1 MVLGQLRESKL
12 TTVSLLEAGA
22 VPLLWPVWASDR
34 RDHIACKVSFVPLCK
49 VSFIPLCKVSFVPLC
64 KVSVR
69 LFSLVWALDRGGH
82 IECKVAA
89 QSLAFRIILTEV
101 LFS

>member
-22 VPLLWPVWASDR
+22 VPLFWLVLVSDR

-49 VSFIPLCKVSFVPLC
+49 VSVP
-64 KVSVR
+64 
-69 LFSLVWALDRGGH
+69 LFSLVWAFDRRDH
-82 IECKVAA
+82 I
-89 QSLAFRIILTEV
+89 
-101 LFS
+101 

>member
-1 MVLGQLRESKL
+1 MLGQLRENKL
-12 TTVSLLEAGA
+12 TTDSLLEADA
-22 VPLLWPVWASDR
+22 VPLFSLVRASDR

-49 VSFIPLCKVSFVPLC
+49 VSVQ
-64 KVSVR
+64 

-82 IECKVAA
+82 IECKVGA
-89 QSLAFRIILTEV
+89 QSLAFWIILTEV

>member
-12 TTVSLLEAGA
+12 TTDSLLEASA
-22 VPLLWPVWASDR
+22 VPLFSLVRASDR

-49 VSFIPLCKVSFVPLC
+49 VTVQ
-64 KVSVR
+64 

-82 IECKVAA
+82 IECKVEV
-89 QSLAFRIILTEV
+89 QSLAFWIILTEI

>member
-1 MVLGQLRESKL
+1 MLGQLRESKL
-12 TTVSLLEAGA
+12 TTDSFLEAGA
-22 VPLLWPVWASDR
+22 VPLFWLVWASDR

-49 VSFIPLCKVSFVPLC
+49 VSVQ
-64 KVSVR
+64 

-82 IECKVAA
+82 IECKVGA
-89 QSLAFRIILTEV
+89 QSLAFWIILTEV

>member
-1 MVLGQLRESKL
+1 MLGQLRESKL
-12 TTVSLLEAGA
+12 KTDSLLEAGA
-22 VPLLWPVWASDR
+22 VPLFSLVRASDR

-49 VSFIPLCKVSFVPLC
+49 VSFVPLC
-64 KVSVR
+64 KVSVQ

-82 IECKVAA
+82 IECKVGA
-89 QSLAFRIILTEV
+89 QSLAFWIILTEV